1 VKGKVSGKHHQ
12 VTNETSQFVDHE
24 KLEQIASEDLTQK
37 MQDEINYLKNKIIM
51 SGSRFRVVEELEK
64 STR

>member
-1 VKGKVSGKHHQ
+1 M
-12 VTNETSQFVDHE
+12 TNETSQFVDHE